1 MSARKDDR
9 SRSKKEESPEDGDRT
24 FPNRHRPNIIAGLNR
39 KNNSGHWLLNGP
51 D

>member
-24 FPNRHRPNIIAGLNR
+24 FPNKHRPNIIGVLNR
-39 KNNSGHWLLNGP
+39 KNNSAQWSLNRP